1 MEPAST
7 SNDNYMWAASIISI
21 WDWKPAILAP
31 FDSTSGASPL
41 LHPLEWPLQNTPD
54 MSSLRSP
61 AQCHSTPDDLFI
73 RVENGKVDPCLMD
86 NLPIFSWILYFSPR
100 PVASEFIK
108 DQSRSWNHAHTFIP
122 KSCTMRCPPVRSWFI
137 NPRNIQ

>member
-1 MEPAST
+1 
-7 SNDNYMWAASIISI
+7 MWAASIIRI
-21 WDWKPAILAP
+21 WDWKPAILVP

-41 LHPLEWPLQNTPD
+41 LHPLEWPLQDTPD
-54 MSSLRSP
+54 VSSLCSP
-61 AQCHSTPDDLFI
+61 AECHSTPDDLFI

-86 NLPIFSWILYFSPR
+86 NLPIFWTCRRSGSWILCVSRR

-108 DQSRSWNHAHTFIP
+108 DQSRSWNHVHTFIP
-122 KSCTMRCPPVRSWFI
+122 ESCTMRCPPVRSWFI